1 VTTEAAPRTPAAP
14 DPDGAP
20 RRSAISEELGR
31 TRRRIAGLEAH
42 AARLVAQAERQG
54 VPEAEGF
61 GSTVAWLIDL
71 TGEPPYVCRA
81 QVALAR
87 SLRHMPLTMEAFS
100 SGRLSVSRVRLL
112 AECRELAPDVFARDE
127 VLLVDQAGR
136 LSARVLPLALSHW
149 RRLADPDGAA
159 EAAERAFEHR
169 RLHASVIWPGMVRL
183 DGDLDPEGGAVVL
196 DALASLSTPTREPDD
211 ARTPE
216 QRRADALVEI
226 CRRHLDSGNFPL
238 QGGERPHLRVTV
250 DLATLLGEGLV
261 DLEAGP
267 ITAEAVRR
275 LGCDASVSR
284 IVFGPDDEPLQVG
297 RATRT
302 VSSAM
307 RRALDLRD
315 RHCTHPGC
323 DVPAPWCDAH
333 HIVHW
338 AKGGET
344 RLDNLRLLCRRH
356 HGREHDRHPYRRRE

>member
-1 VTTEAAPRTPAAP
+1 MV
-14 DPDGAP
+14 
-20 RRSAISEELGR
+20 SEELGR
-31 TRRRIAGLEAH
+31 TRRHIASLEAE
-42 AARLVAQAERQG
+42 AARLIAEAERQG

-61 GSTVAWLIDL
+61 GSTVAWLVDL

-100 SGRLSVSRVRLL
+100 SGRPSVSRVRLL
-112 AECRELAPDVFARDE
+112 AECRELAPDAFSRDE
-127 VLLVDQAGR
+127 AVLVEQAR
-136 LSARVLPLALSHW
+136 TLSARVLPMALSHW
-149 RRLADPDGAA
+149 RRLADPDGAV
-159 EAAERAFEHR
+159 EGAERAFERR
-169 RLHASVIWPGMVRL
+169 RLHASASWQGMVRL
-183 DGDLDPEGGAVVL
+183 DGDLDPEGGTVVL
-196 DALASLSTPTREPDD
+196 EALASLSAPTREPDD

-226 CRRHLDSGNFPL
+226 CRRHLDSGDFPL

-250 DLATLLGEGLV
+250 DLATLQGEGLV
-261 DLEAGP
+261 DLDAGP

-284 IVFGPDDEPLQVG
+284 IVFGPQSEPLQVG

-302 VSSAM
+302 VPAAL

-323 DVPAPWCDAH
+323 DIPAHWCDAH
-333 HIVHW
+333 HIQHW

-344 RLDNLRLLCRRH
+344 RLDNLRLLCRHH
-356 HGREHDRHPYRRRE
+356 HGREHDRHRYLRRE